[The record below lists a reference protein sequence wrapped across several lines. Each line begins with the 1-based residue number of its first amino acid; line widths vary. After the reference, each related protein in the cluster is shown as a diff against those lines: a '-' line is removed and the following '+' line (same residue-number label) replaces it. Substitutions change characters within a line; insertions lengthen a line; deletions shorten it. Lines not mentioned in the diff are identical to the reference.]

1 MSNIDTTT
9 PTTIPVAPIVPS
21 AEDFLKEI
29 TDLAGGLVTPKS
41 GANYLLGYVYPQR
54 IVKGNVSGV
63 TIPTTDYETFR
74 GGGGTTQ
81 KYSGPLLVDRN
92 GNISREQ
99 YDLSQ
104 QGDANTI
111 LLDILNRDPLRYRAY
126 TSLLQTRGYYGNA
139 KPSTNRVDS
148 IDRSAM
154 SEFLNNVAN
163 ANGVTYDVAFQIL
176 ESKPQVTAAGTRAPS
191 VRVTSDDDL
200 KVVFR
205 KASTDLLGYEVDD
218 VTAQKFAR
226 SYRQM
231 EIAEGRKQEAGG
243 VYESAAAP
251 STVAEQQI
259 RQQFGAEVKA
269 VQAGNFAEVMDAR
282 IKQLGA

>member
-29 TDLAGGLVTPKS
+29 TDLAGGAVTTKS

-251 STVAEQQI
+251 STVAEKQI